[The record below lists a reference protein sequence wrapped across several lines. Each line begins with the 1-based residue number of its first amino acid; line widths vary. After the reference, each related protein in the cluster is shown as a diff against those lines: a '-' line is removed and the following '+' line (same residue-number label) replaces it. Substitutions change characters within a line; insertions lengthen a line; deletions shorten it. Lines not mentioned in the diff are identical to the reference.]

1 MGGVEMDRAV
11 GFLVLVFILSR
22 FSGTAVFCF
31 NAANMECPC
40 LGTKMES
47 MFGTRKSWKISVAHL

>member
-1 MGGVEMDRAV
+1 MDRAV